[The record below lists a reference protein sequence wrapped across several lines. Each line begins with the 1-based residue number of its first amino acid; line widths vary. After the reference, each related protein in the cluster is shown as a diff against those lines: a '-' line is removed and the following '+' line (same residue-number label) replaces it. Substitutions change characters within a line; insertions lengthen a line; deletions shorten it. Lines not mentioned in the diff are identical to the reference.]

1 MLGGQGLLVAE
12 HSEKQ
17 TVILTAQAITGAQT
31 REVDAC
37 MVFLYPPGPLMGRRL
52 ALEKELYAIGRSA
65 DTDVQ
70 IERDSVSRRHAQIIR
85 VQRGWRIED
94 LGSTNGVYVNDQ
106 RLDERTG
113 RAHTLRDGDIVKIGD
128 AILKFL
134 SGENVEAAYHEEIY
148 RLTIVDGLTG
158 LANKRHFLEFLDR
171 EVAAA
176 ARYGHPISLIMMDLD
191 HFKRVNDSH
200 GHLVGDLVLKELAGR
215 IKSRVRREDLAAR
228 YGGEEFA
235 IILTHTEEPG
245 ARAFA
250 EAVRAIVA
258 ATPFVCDGV
267 AIPCTISLG
276 VASLASL
283 EQPSSPT
290 ELRSVRITDLIKVAD
305 DRLYRAKEAG
315 RDRVV

>member
-1 MLGGQGLLVAE
+1 MLLQVLQVAE
-12 HSEKQ
+12 HSERQ
-17 TVILTAQAITGAQT
+17 TVILTAQAITGAPAQA
-31 REVDAC
+31 VDAC

-52 ALEKELYAIGRSA
+52 TLERDLYAIGRSA

-70 IERDSVSRRHAQIIR
+70 IERDSVSRRHAQILR
-85 VQRGWRIED
+85 SERGWRIED

-106 RLDERTG
+106 RLDERSG

-134 SGENVEAAYHEEIY
+134 AGENVEAAYHEEIY

-191 HFKRVNDSH
+191 HFKKVNDAH
-200 GHLVGDLVLKELAGR
+200 GHLVGDLVLKELAAR
-215 IKSRVRREDLAAR
+215 MKSRVRREDLAAR

-235 IILTHTEEPG
+235 IILTHTEEQG

-250 EAVRAIVA
+250 DSLRAIVA
-258 ATPFVCDGV
+258 ATPFLCDGLAV
-267 AIPCTISLG
+267 SCTVSLG

-283 EQPSSPT
+283 EQPENPT
-290 ELRSVRITDLIKVAD
+290 ELRSVRITDLIKIAD
-305 DRLYRAKEAG
+305 ERLYRAKESG
-315 RDRVV
+315 RNRVV